1 MTFHFKDL
9 EFVRTDTQGSEVISG
24 EWDFT
29 WAEKNVK
36 MTKIYQLNQK
46 MNKGYYKKGKSRLT
60 EVRIGPLSM
69 CALWN
74 YDKNEAIMPP
84 DITAIEY
91 KNGEIKKY
99 EDNSSPI
106 KSIYSM
112 DRWYDEESG
121 KYQRLDY
128 IEFNQVVNPEDVVAV
143 YYGAERIELQK

>member
-1 MTFHFKDL
+1 
-9 EFVRTDTQGSEVISG
+9 
-24 EWDFT
+24 
-29 WAEKNVK
+29 
-36 MTKIYQLNQK
+36 MTKTYELNQK
-46 MNKGYYKKGKSRLT
+46 MSKGYYKKGKSRLT

-69 CALWN
+69 CTLWN

-99 EDNSSPI
+99 EEHSSPI

-112 DRWYDEESG
+112 DRWYDEESR

-143 YYGAERIELQK
+143 YYGAERIELQ